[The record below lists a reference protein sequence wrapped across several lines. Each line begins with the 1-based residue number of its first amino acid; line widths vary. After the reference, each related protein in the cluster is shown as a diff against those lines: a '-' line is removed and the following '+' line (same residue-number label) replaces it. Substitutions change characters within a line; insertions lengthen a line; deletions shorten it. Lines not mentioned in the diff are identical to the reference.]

1 MAKNPTSELFTTLK
15 GYLNQITDG
24 ERTPNE
30 VASALNGWARE
41 SAESVKVKIAEEV
54 ETQVSKMGFIKRAEF
69 DKLAARVEKLE
80 KGSSAKG
87 AGSKNSQ
94 TKSQTKSQAK
104 SPVKKSPAKKS
115 PAKKIVKKASV
126 KKVSK

>member
-15 GYLNQITDG
+15 GYLNQIADG

-54 ETQVSKMGFIKRAEF
+54 EAQVSKMGFIKREEF
-69 DKLAARVEKLE
+69 DKLAARVEKVE

-87 AGSKNSQ
+87 AGNKSSQRKSK
-94 TKSQTKSQAK
+94 A
-104 SPVKKSPAKKS
+104 KSPAKKS
-115 PAKKIVKKASV
+115 PVKKIVKKAS
-126 KKVSK
+126 K